1 MCSSSFTT
9 GRKFSSD
16 VRKSQARL
24 KCVHDTFSGFV
35 CSALIGLRLITPLR
49 PVLWL
54 LIHDKAD
61 ATRPIALPRW
71 RPRCCRVRHHGRQFE
86 VGSSTGTHGHR
97 VLSPL
102 GQIACLS
109 TSTRQLRGLC
119 SQPRPWT
126 HIQSRLMDFPLLKLL
141 LTRPVLARADRT
153 HHDKGG
159 LNY

>member
-1 MCSSSFTT
+1 MC
-9 GRKFSSD
+9 
-16 VRKSQARL
+16 ARHIQ
-24 KCVHDTFSGFV
+24 CVCVQCFNRT
-35 CSALIGLRLITPLR
+35 RLITPLW

-71 RPRCCRVRHHGRQFE
+71 RPRCCRVRHHGRQFK
-86 VGSSTGTHGHR
+86 VGSSTGTTASSTHWVRSPVYRPAHGSF
-97 VLSPL
+97 VDFAASLDP
-102 GQIACLS
+102 G
-109 TSTRQLRGLC
+109 
-119 SQPRPWT
+119 

-159 LNY
+159 LNYWKGVLVVWVRREGLKNWS